1 MLETAE
7 FGADNRTLIQDLQI
21 ERVDEVKISSLDDYP
36 GYAVEQLD

>member
-7 FGADNRTLIQDLQI
+7 FGADNRTLIQDLQT
-21 ERVDEVKISSLDDYP
+21 ETVDEVKIANLDDYS